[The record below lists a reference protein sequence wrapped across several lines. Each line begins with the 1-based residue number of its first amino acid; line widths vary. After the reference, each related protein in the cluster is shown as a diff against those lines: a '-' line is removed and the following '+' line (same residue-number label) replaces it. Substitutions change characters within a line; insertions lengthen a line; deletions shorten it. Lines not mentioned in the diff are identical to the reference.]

1 MKLVYKIT
9 LTLIFPLVL
18 TLGLW
23 GWFSYRTMS
32 RKIHADT
39 DLILRDYSNDIIMRL
54 LSGRELPERFNGAYN
69 TYYIEYVTAEY
80 AEENPP
86 VVYGE
91 AEAFLQSQ
99 EDFASSRIRSQIFQ
113 DADGNYRKLT
123 VSLPTFEQDVLV
135 EHVLW
140 WTVILF
146 VVLLV
151 AVMVIGMILLNYNMR
166 PLYKL
171 LEWIDRYEPGAG
183 PSSEVPSDTDIIEF
197 KKLASAVE
205 DAVTRFEKQYE
216 ERKMFIGNASH
227 ELQTPLAVCSNRIEM
242 LLDRSDLQ
250 PDVAEELVKLHRS
263 LSGLIKLNKT
273 LLLLSKIENGQFSQA
288 ARVEMNE
295 FIKESVQMNSEIHEH
310 KGIAVNLVE
319 DGTFVHIMDEQMASI
334 LAGNL
339 IRNAFRYTPD
349 EGAIDIKV
357 ATDGFSI
364 SNTGMSPLD
373 KDKVFHKFY
382 QPSGKRE
389 GSTGL
394 GLSLVRCVCV
404 NNGLQVS
411 YDYADGK
418 HIFIV
423 NLKKSK

>member
-9 LTLIFPLVL
+9 LTLILPLVL

-39 DLILRDYSNDIIMRL
+39 DLILKDYSNNIIMRL

-69 TYYIEYVTAEY
+69 TYYLEYVSPEY
-80 AEENPP
+80 ARENPP

-99 EDFASSRIRSQIFQ
+99 EDFASSRIRSQIFE

-123 VSLPTFEQDVLV
+123 VSLPTFEQDVLI
-135 EHVLW
+135 EHILW

-146 VVLLV
+146 VVLLL
-151 AVMVIGMILLNYNMR
+151 AIMVIGIILLNYNMK
-166 PLYKL
+166 PLYRL
-171 LEWIDRYEPGAG
+171 LEWIDRYEPGSPA
-183 PSSEVPSDTDIIEF
+183 SEVPSDTDIIEF
-197 KKLASAVE
+197 RKLSSAVE
-205 DAVTRFEKQYE
+205 DAVARFEKQYE

-242 LLDRSDLQ
+242 LLDRPDLQ
-250 PDVAEELVKLHRS
+250 TEVAEELVKLHRS

-273 LLLLSKIENGQFSQA
+273 LLLLSKIENGQFQQSM
-288 ARVEMNE
+288 RMDMNAVL
-295 FIKESVQMNSEIHEH
+295 KSSVQMNAEIYEH
-310 KGIAVNLVE
+310 KGISVEMVE
-319 DGTFVHIMDEQMASI
+319 DGVFVHMMDEQMASI

-339 IRNAFRYTPD
+339 IRNAFRYTQD
-349 EGAIDIKV
+349 GGAIVIRM
-357 ATDGFSI
+357 TGDGFSV
-364 SNTGMSPLD
+364 SNTGTTPLD

-382 QPSGKRE
+382 QPAGKRE

-394 GLSLVRCVCV
+394 GLTLVRCVCV
-404 NNGLQVS
+404 NNGLQAS
-411 YDYADGK
+411 YDYADGR
-418 HIFIV
+418 HIFGV

>member
-9 LTLIFPLVL
+9 LTLILPLVL

-39 DLILRDYSNDIIMRL
+39 DLILKDYSNNIIMRL

-69 TYYIEYVTAEY
+69 TYYLEYVSPEY
-80 AEENPP
+80 ARENPP

-99 EDFASSRIRSQIFQ
+99 EDFASSRIRSQIFE

-123 VSLPTFEQDVLV
+123 VSLPTFEQDVLI
-135 EHVLW
+135 EHILW
-140 WTVILF
+140 WTILLF
-146 VVLLV
+146 VVLLL
-151 AVMVIGMILLNYNMR
+151 AIMVIGIILLNYNMR

-171 LEWIDRYEPGAG
+171 LEWIDNYEPGSPA
-183 PSSEVPSDTDIIEF
+183 SEVPSDTDIIEF
-197 KKLASAVE
+197 RKLSSAVE
-205 DAVTRFEKQYE
+205 DAVARFEKQYE

-242 LLDRSDLQ
+242 LLDRPDLQ
-250 PDVAEELVKLHRS
+250 PEVAEELVKLHRS

-273 LLLLSKIENGQFSQA
+273 LLLLSKIENGQFQQSM
-288 ARVEMNE
+288 RMDMNAVL
-295 FIKESVQMNSEIHEH
+295 KSSVQMNAEIYEH
-310 KGIAVNLVE
+310 KGISVEMVE
-319 DGTFVHIMDEQMASI
+319 DGVFVHMMDEQMASI

-339 IRNAFRYTPD
+339 IRNAFRYTQD
-349 EGAIDIKV
+349 GGAIVIRM
-357 ATDGFSI
+357 TGDGFSV
-364 SNTGMSPLD
+364 SNTGTTPLD

-382 QPSGKRE
+382 QPAGKRE

-394 GLSLVRCVCV
+394 GLTLVRCVCV
-404 NNGLQVS
+404 NNGLQAS
-411 YDYADGK
+411 YDYADGR
-418 HIFIV
+418 HIFGV